1 MNWTELPGTE
11 LLRRVFSHPP
21 KIDRVSLFD
30 ISLNRNGRTL
40 TVNFDLIDQFPDKPP
55 EKWKNFNRCRLGL
68 YCAPV
73 KDLKL
78 TGWDLTNIVDL
89 EIKNI
94 SDTEYQVCFSNENM
108 NLAFICQFISIV
120 GPSVYLEED

>member
-11 LLRRVFSHPP
+11 LLRRVFSHSP

-40 TVNFDLIDQFPDKPP
+40 TVNFDLIDQIPDKPP

-73 KDLKL
+73 KDQ
-78 TGWDLTNIVDL
+78 
-89 EIKNI
+89 
-94 SDTEYQVCFSNENM
+94 YR
-108 NLAFICQFISIV
+108 
-120 GPSVYLEED
+120 